1 METFV
6 SCYELDMY
14 GFISLTNVK
23 YIVLKHEWR
32 TGVMGEKP
40 SDRIIKDLF
49 RGLHQ

>member
-1 METFV
+1 MKSTYLGQLMETFI
-6 SCYELDMY
+6 SSYELDMY

-40 SDRIIKDLF
+40 
-49 RGLHQ
+49 